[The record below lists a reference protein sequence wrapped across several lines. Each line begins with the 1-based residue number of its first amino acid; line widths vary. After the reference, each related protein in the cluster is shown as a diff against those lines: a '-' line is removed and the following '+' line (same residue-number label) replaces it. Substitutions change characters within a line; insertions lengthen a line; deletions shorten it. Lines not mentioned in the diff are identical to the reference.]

1 MKTETHIE
9 DLVKEGYT
17 ILLDEVIRLNVIITP
32 LQKQQ
37 SFHLGIDY
45 LKKCIYGI
53 LKNEYKESV
62 DKNGL
67 CLIKC

>member
-32 LQKQQ
+32 L
-37 SFHLGIDY
+37 
-45 LKKCIYGI
+45 
-53 LKNEYKESV
+53 
-62 DKNGL
+62 
-67 CLIKC
+67 